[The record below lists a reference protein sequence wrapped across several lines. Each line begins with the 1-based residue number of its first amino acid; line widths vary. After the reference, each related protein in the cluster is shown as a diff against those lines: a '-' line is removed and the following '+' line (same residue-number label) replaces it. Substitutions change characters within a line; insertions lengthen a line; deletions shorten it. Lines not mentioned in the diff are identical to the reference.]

1 MEGNMISI
9 IIPCRNGTNYLTE
22 AVAGIRRQN
31 TPTEIIVV
39 DDGSTDATADMACKL
54 GCVVIGIPHSGL
66 SAARN
71 VGLKH
76 AHGDFILFHDHD
88 DIMRDEALQR
98 LSAAFEQNEGWQI
111 IMAQAMDFISPEL
124 NEVEKKRPRKAP
136 YYGLLSGAVLIRREV
151 FDAIDAFTEDLATG
165 QTMDF
170 IMRAQN
176 AGISIGKID
185 FVAVNRRLH
194 NNNMGQT
201 MQKQEYMDYAS
212 ILRMNLQR
220 RKG

>member
-1 MEGNMISI
+1 MKGNMISI

-124 NEVEKKRPRKAP
+124 NEVDKKRPRKAP

-220 RKG
+220 RQG